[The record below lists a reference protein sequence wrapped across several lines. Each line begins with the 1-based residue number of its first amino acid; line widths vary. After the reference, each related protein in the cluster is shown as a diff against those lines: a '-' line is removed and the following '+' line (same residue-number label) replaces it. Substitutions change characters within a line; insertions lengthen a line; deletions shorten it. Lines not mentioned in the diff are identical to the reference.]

1 MVVFIFYVWVFI
13 QPEVPLK
20 ADEEFECKLNL
31 SFKSRDSAGQPDV
44 NYVETISERDKRLSG
59 SPLPYLKLKLK
70 FLVLKPEEVRM
81 QALAAGSL
89 LRGKKIEV
97 GEEIDLDLGFT
108 SDIKDGI
115 IPKEYVV
122 LLLSKDRKSVSQI
135 TISFT
140 KEGDYLVNGVKR
152 GRI

>member
-1 MVVFIFYVWVFI
+1 MVLFILCLFSFI
-13 QPEVPLK
+13 QTEVPLK

-44 NYVETISERDKRLSG
+44 NYVETIAERDKRLSG
-59 SPLPYLKLKLK
+59 SPLPYLKIKLK

-81 QALAAGSL
+81 QALAGGSL
-89 LRGKKIEV
+89 LKGKKIDV
-97 GEEIDLDLGFT
+97 GEEIDLELGFT
-108 SDIKDGI
+108 NDIKDGM
-115 IPKEYVV
+115 IPRDYIV
-122 LLLSKDRKSVSQI
+122 LILSKDRKSVSQI

>member
-1 MVVFIFYVWVFI
+1 MVLIFFVLSLI
-13 QPEVPLK
+13 QNEIPLK
-20 ADEEFECKLNL
+20 ANEEFECKLNL

-44 NYVETISERDKRLSG
+44 NYVETVAERDKRLSG

-81 QALAAGSL
+81 QALSGGSL

-108 SDIKDGI
+108 NDIKDGI
-115 IPKEYVV
+115 IPQEYTV
-122 LLLSKDRKSVSQI
+122 LLLSKDRKSISRI

>member
-1 MVVFIFYVWVFI
+1 MILFIFLVFSWA
-13 QPEVPLK
+13 QTEVPLK
-20 ADEEFECKLNL
+20 ANEEFECKLNL

-44 NYVETISERDKRLSG
+44 NYVETIAERDKRLSG
-59 SPLPYLKLKLK
+59 SPLPYLKLKLT

-97 GEEIDLDLGFT
+97 GEEIEIELGFT
-108 SDIKDGI
+108 DDIKDGM
-115 IPKEYVV
+115 IPQEYTV
-122 LLLSKDRKSVSQI
+122 LLLSKDRKSISQI
-135 TISFT
+135 TIRFT